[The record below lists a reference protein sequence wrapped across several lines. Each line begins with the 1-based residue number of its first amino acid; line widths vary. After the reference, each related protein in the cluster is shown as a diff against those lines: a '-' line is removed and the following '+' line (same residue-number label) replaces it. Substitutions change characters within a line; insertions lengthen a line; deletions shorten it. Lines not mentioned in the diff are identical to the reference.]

1 MRTKLAFIVLGL
13 AIFLAPAQSFAADTS
28 ALINEAMDKL
38 VSFQLEG
45 VLPQVMSKIE
55 EQTAVPIR
63 VPVNVPRN
71 ASVAEA
77 LESLTKDDRT
87 DATWYPWGK
96 SIVIVPREQ
105 VVLQQLRKTINRRFN
120 NTELSQVLT
129 ELSQA
134 AGIDFELEAGALQ

>member
-1 MRTKLAFIVLGL
+1 GLAGDKLTVQQLVDAVDQKLA
-13 AIFLAPAQSFAADTS
+13 ASKSTFAVEFRPGDQLKAD
-28 ALINEAMDKL
+28 A
-38 VSFQLEG
+38 
-45 VLPQVMSKIE
+45 
-55 EQTAVPIR
+55 
-63 VPVNVPRN
+63 PVNVPRN

-134 AGIDFELEAGALQ
+134 AGIDFELEAGALQRVPPEFRRITLLL